1 MSDQHHS
8 HMRIGKNYSK
18 HSTVNHLRKEYA
30 RDNVHTNT
38 TESFGA
44 LLERAKQGVFH
55 YMSTKHLNRYLH
67 EFEFRWNHRIPE
79 EKITRKGEK
88 KIVMRPMPVMDL
100 LKSLLTK
107 VTGKQIFR
115 TPNGSLSDFSTR
127 LAYEN

>member
-1 MSDQHHS
+1 
-8 HMRIGKNYSK
+8 MRIGKNYSN

-79 EKITRKGEK
+79 EKITRKGKK

-100 LKSLLTK
+100 LHSLLAK
-107 VTGKQIFR
+107 AIGRQIFR
-115 TPNGSLSDFSTR
+115 TPNGSLLDCGNC
-127 LAYEN
+127 LVYEN

>member
-8 HMRIGKNYSK
+8 HMRIGKKYSN

-55 YMSTKHLNRYLH
+55 FMSTKHLNRYLH

-79 EKITRKGEK
+79 EKITTKGKK
-88 KIVMRPMPVMDL
+88 KIVMRPMPVMDVL
-100 LKSLLTK
+100 NSLLAK
-107 VTGKQIFR
+107 ANRKQLFR
-115 TPNGSLSDFSTR
+115 TSNGSLKDYSTC
-127 LAYEN
+127 LVYEN

>member
-8 HMRIGKNYSK
+8 HMCIGKKYSN

-38 TESFGA
+38 AESFSA

-55 YMSTKHLNRYLH
+55 LMSTKHINRYLH

-79 EKITRKGEK
+79 EKITKKGKK
-88 KIVMRPMPVMDL
+88 KIVMRPMPVMDIL
-100 LKSLLTK
+100 TSLLAK
-107 VTGKQIFR
+107 ANGKQLLR
-115 TPNGSLSDFSTR
+115 TPNGSIESYKLCM
-127 LAYEN
+127 A